1 MAMDARVVAD
11 TGDEVDHE
19 FCCYHAIAGPVRPD
33 AVTNL
38 RVDAHDKDPLLV
50 VKWEW
55 SENSFDLASPG
66 ACFERSLTYEGGLAW
81 AGPVTR
87 TAKAAPKPP
96 PVPPR
101 PAIAPRPVSAKGAPV
116 RYLTDE
122 QKAALNAKYGQLQKP
137 TAKEVEAIAQSGCKE
152 LAIPD
157 TAAQGATLRVWDLS
171 IEDKWS
177 NNYGNDNVKII
188 ATHQPSGSCVQ
199 WDGGSTAENQSIRE
213 LRSSEEN
220 GFVRVTWVYAVSENG
235 SGSANRMGG
244 VLQLAGGQLQWE
256 TEPSFLR

>member
-1 MAMDARVVAD
+1 MSGDIARPSITLAQRMRSQPDGCDSYCVVATRTD

-38 RVDAHDKDPLLV
+38 RVEAHDKDPLLV

-66 ACFERSLTYEGGLAW
+66 ACFERPLTYEGGLAW

-87 TAKAAPKPP
+87 TSKAAPKPP
-96 PVPPR
+96 P
-101 PAIAPRPVSAKGAPV
+101 
-116 RYLTDE
+116 
-122 QKAALNAKYGQLQKP
+122 
-137 TAKEVEAIAQSGCKE
+137 
-152 LAIPD
+152 IPD
-157 TAAQGATLRVWDLS
+157 TAAQGAALRVCDLS

-177 NNYGNDNVKII
+177 SNYGNDEVKII

-213 LRSSEEN
+213 LRRSEEN
-220 GFVRVTWVYAVSENG
+220 GFVRVTWVYDVSENG
-235 SGSANRMGG
+235 SGSANRMYG
-244 VLQLAGGQLQWE
+244 VLQLAGGRLQWE
-256 TEPSFLR
+256 TEPSVLW